1 MRQFIQAQALQPL
14 IVNRIGNKE
23 FLIQEANMK
32 QSIFKPRLTAQSG
45 FTLIELVMVIVILG
59 ILAATALPRFV
70 NLSSNAGAAAAQGVA
85 GALSSAS
92 AINYASC
99 AAVNFVQTPQ
109 GVTPRVCESIN
120 NCAGMGA
127 LLNPARTFATALP
140 ASGPTVNGTIYLI
153 NDFTAQQGASI
164 GCNAIYGDGSTGGQ
178 AFAFTAISTL

>member
-1 MRQFIQAQALQPL
+1 
-14 IVNRIGNKE
+14 
-23 FLIQEANMK
+23 MK
-32 QSIFKPRLTAQSG
+32 QFDFKRLRQTQSG

-70 NLSSNAGAAAAQGVA
+70 NLSSNAGAAAAQGVG

-99 AAVNFVQTPQ
+99 AAVNFVATP
-109 GVTPRVCESIN
+109 GVCNSIN

-127 LLNPARTFATALP
+127 LLNPPRTFETALP
-140 ASGPTVNGTIYLI
+140 TSGPTANGTIYLL

-178 AFAFTAISTL
+178 AFGFTAISTR

>member
-1 MRQFIQAQALQPL
+1 MKSLNLNRLLQ
-14 IVNRIGNKE
+14 K
-23 FLIQEANMK
+23 
-32 QSIFKPRLTAQSG
+32 QSG

-70 NLSSNAGAAAAQGVA
+70 NLSSNAGKAAADGVG

-99 AAVNFVQTPQ
+99 AAVNFVETPP

-127 LLNPARTFATALP
+127 LLNPARTFVTALP
-140 ASGPTVNGTIYLI
+140 TSGPTANGTIYLLT
-153 NDFTAQQGASI
+153 DYTAQQGASI
-164 GCNAIYGDGSTGGQ
+164 GCNAIYGDGSSGGQ
-178 AFAFTAISTL
+178 AFTFTAISTK